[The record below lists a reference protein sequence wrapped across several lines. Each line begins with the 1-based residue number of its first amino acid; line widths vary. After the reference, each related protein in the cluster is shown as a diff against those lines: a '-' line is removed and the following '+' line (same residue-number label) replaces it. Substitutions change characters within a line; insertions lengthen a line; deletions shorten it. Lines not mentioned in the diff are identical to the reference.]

1 MKTDRLTVQMV
12 VAFIGAACLMTI
24 GGLIGLSFVGRA
36 IPDPLT
42 ALGGAAIGALSSLL
56 ARTATEGRFEGDSSN
71 GSSLRALPQNVPPPP
86 STPSAPA
93 NNNTPVPVV
102 VVSSGEGA

>member
-12 VAFIGAACLMTI
+12 VAFIGATCLMTI
-24 GGLIGLSFVGRA
+24 GGLIGLSFVGRP

-71 GSSLRALPQNVPPPP
+71 SNPPRALPQNAAPP
-86 STPSAPA
+86 STASAPV
-93 NNNTPVPVV
+93 NNSTPVPVV
-102 VVSSGEGA
+102 VVSSGESA

>member
-12 VAFIGAACLMTI
+12 VAFIGLTCLMTI
-24 GGLIGLSFVGRA
+24 GGLIGLSFAGRP

-56 ARTATEGRFEGDSSN
+56 ARTATEGRSDGE
-71 GSSLRALPQNVPPPP
+71 PPH
-86 STPSAPA
+86 S
-93 NNNTPVPVV
+93 
-102 VVSSGEGA
+102 

>member
-1 MKTDRLTVQMV
+1 MKTDRLTVQLV
-12 VAFIGAACLMTI
+12 VIFIGVTCLMTI

-56 ARTATEGRFEGDSSN
+56 ARTATESRFEDDSSTGN
-71 GSSLRALPQNVPPPP
+71 SPRALPQNAAPP
-86 STPSAPA
+86 STPSALA
-93 NNNTPVPVV
+93 NNSTPVPVV
-102 VVSSGEGA
+102 VVPSPEGA

>member
-12 VAFIGAACLMTI
+12 VAFIGTACLLTI
-24 GGLIGLSFVGRA
+24 GGLIGLSFVGRP

-56 ARTATEGRFEGDSSN
+56 ARTATESRFEGDLPRSTESVQPSSTGN
-71 GSSLRALPQNVPPPP
+71 RVEA
-86 STPSAPA
+86 SAPA
-93 NNNTPVPVV
+93 PANK
-102 VVSSGEGA
+102 SE

>member
-1 MKTDRLTVQMV
+1 MMKTDRLTVQMV

-24 GGLIGLSFVGRA
+24 GGLIGLSFVGRP

-56 ARTATEGRFEGDSSN
+56 ARTATEGRFEGDSA
-71 GSSLRALPQNVPPPP
+71 RASPESGAPPPP
-86 STPSAPA
+86 EKSVPAP
-93 NNNTPVPVV
+93 
-102 VVSSGEGA
+102 GAEPAS

>member
-1 MKTDRLTVQMV
+1 MMKTDRLTVQLV
-12 VAFIGAACLMTI
+12 VIFIGVTCLMTI

-56 ARTATEGRFEGDSSN
+56 ARTATEGRSEGDSTRSPVEN
-71 GSSLRALPQNVPPPP
+71 AQSYPTNNR
-86 STPSAPA
+86 TEAPA
-93 NNNTPVPVV
+93 PARVNQ
-102 VVSSGEGA
+102 SE

>member
-1 MKTDRLTVQMV
+1 MMKTDRLTVQLV
-12 VAFIGAACLMTI
+12 VIFIGVTCLMTI

-56 ARTATEGRFEGDSSN
+56 ARTATESRSEGDSPR
-71 GSSLRALPQNVPPPP
+71 SLVENAQVYPTNNH
-86 STPSAPA
+86 TEAPA
-93 NNNTPVPVV
+93 R
-102 VVSSGEGA
+102 VSQSE